1 MIFRSA
7 YLKLTAI
14 YVLIVMVISI
24 TFSVV
29 LYRISSSELNR
40 GLGRQGE
47 VLRNLPPPEFFP
59 QSRVAIENTRIAQLE
74 ESNNHLRTNL
84 IYFNILIF
92 FVSGTLSYFLARRT
106 LKPIEEMVDIQNRF
120 TADAS
125 HELRTPLTAM
135 KTEIEVSLRDKKL
148 NISDAKK
155 LLGSNLEEIG
165 KLETLS
171 NELLTLAKYQDI
183 ESLPFEK
190 VNLKA
195 VVEESLG
202 KVEALARN
210 KGIKFDSA
218 LSKVETKAN
227 KQSLVELVTIL
238 LENAIKY
245 SPKNSKIAIATETRD
260 KHAYIG
266 VQDWG
271 IGIKEADLPF
281 IFNRFYRADISRSKE
296 VMEGYGLGLSIAK
309 KIVEKHHGKIE
320 VESKPDQGSTFTV
333 VLPIA
338 S

>member
-1 MIFRSA
+1 MSFKSA
-7 YLKLTAI
+7 YIKLTAI
-14 YVLIVMVISI
+14 YVVIVMVISI

-29 LYRISSSELNR
+29 LYQISSRELNR

-47 VLRNLPPPEFFP
+47 VLRNLPPPEFIP
-59 QSRVAIENTRIAQLE
+59 QSRGAIEKTRVAQLE
-74 ESNNHLRTNL
+74 ESNNHLKINL
-84 IYFNILIF
+84 IYFNLLIL
-92 FVSGTLSYFLARRT
+92 FVSGGLSYFLARRT

-135 KTEIEVSLRDKKL
+135 KTEIEVGLRDKKF
-148 NISDAKK
+148 NTADAKK

-171 NELLTLAKYQDI
+171 NELLTLAKYQDSG
-183 ESLPFEK
+183 EFPFEK
-190 VNLKA
+190 VDLKE
-195 VVEESLG
+195 VVDEALD
-202 KVEALARN
+202 KVETLAKN
-210 KGIKFDSA
+210 KGIKFDSTLA
-218 LSKVETKAN
+218 DVKTSAN
-227 KQSLVELVTIL
+227 KQGLVELAVIL

-245 SPKNSKIAIATETRD
+245 SPKNSKIAISTEIKD
-260 KHAYIG
+260 KHAYIK

-271 IGIKEADLPF
+271 IGIEASDIPF

-320 VESKPDQGSTFTV
+320 VESKLDHGSTFTV
-333 VLPIA
+333 VLPLP

>member
-1 MIFRSA
+1 MSFKSA
-7 YLKLTAI
+7 YLKLTVI
-14 YVLIVMVISI
+14 YVVIVMVISFA
-24 TFSVV
+24 FSVL
-29 LYRISSSELNR
+29 LYQISSSELNR

-47 VLRNLPPPEFFP
+47 VLRNLPPPEFVP
-59 QSRVAIENTRIAQLE
+59 QSRVALEKTRIAQLE

-84 IYFNILIF
+84 IYFNLLIL
-92 FVSGTLSYFLARRT
+92 FVSGGLSYFLARRT
-106 LKPIEEMVDIQNRF
+106 LRPIEEMVDIQNRF

-171 NELLTLAKYQDI
+171 NELLSLAKYQDI
-183 ESLPFEK
+183 EELPFEK
-190 VNLKA
+190 VNLKE
-195 VVEESLG
+195 VVDGALG
-202 KVEALARN
+202 KVEALAKN
-210 KGIKFDSA
+210 KEIKFDSE
-218 LSKVETKAN
+218 LVDVETKAN
-227 KQSLVELVTIL
+227 RQSLVELAVIL
-238 LENAIKY
+238 LENAVKY
-245 SPKNSKIAIATETRD
+245 SPKDSKIAITTETRD
-260 KHAYIG
+260 KHAYIK

-271 IGIKEADLPF
+271 IGIKEADIPF

-320 VESKPDQGSTFTV
+320 VESKPDSGSTFTV
-333 VLPIA
+333 GLPVV
-338 S
+338 

>member
-1 MIFRSA
+1 
-7 YLKLTAI
+7 
-14 YVLIVMVISI
+14 VISI
-24 TFSVV
+24 AFSVV
-29 LYRISSSELNR
+29 LYQVSSRELNR

-47 VLRNLPPPEFFP
+47 VLRNLPPPEFIP
-59 QSRVAIENTRIAQLE
+59 QSRIAIENTRIAQLE

-92 FVSGTLSYFLARRT
+92 LVSGGLSYFLARRT

-135 KTEIEVSLRDKKL
+135 KTEIEVGLRDK
-148 NISDAKK
+148 NFNTSDAKK
-155 LLGSNLEEIG
+155 ILGSNLEEIG

-171 NELLTLAKYQDI
+171 NELLTLATYQDI
-183 ESLPFEK
+183 SELPFEK
-190 VNLKA
+190 VNLKE
-195 VVEESLG
+195 VVDETLDKVVSLA
-202 KVEALARN
+202 KN
-210 KGIKFDSA
+210 KGIKFDSV
-218 LSKVETKAN
+218 LVDVKTSVN
-227 KQSLVELVTIL
+227 KQSLVVLVAIL

-245 SPKNSKIAIATETRD
+245 SFRNSKIAIATEIRD
-260 KHAYIG
+260 KHVYIK

-271 IGIKEADLPF
+271 IGIKETDLPF

-320 VESKPDQGSTFTV
+320 VESKPDHGSTFTV
-333 VLPIA
+333 VLPLA
-338 S
+338 G